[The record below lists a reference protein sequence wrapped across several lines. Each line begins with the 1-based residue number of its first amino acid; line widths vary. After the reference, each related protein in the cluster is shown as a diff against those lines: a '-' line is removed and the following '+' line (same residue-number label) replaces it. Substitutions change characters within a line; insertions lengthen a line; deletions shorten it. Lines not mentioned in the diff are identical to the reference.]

1 MTLAVSVPWWALL
14 LLVAAAVL
22 IAYGAYARPVVPLT
36 LGQQTLLIGLR
47 LLALLVALMFLL
59 QPVATEPAR
68 TRDTIVPI
76 LIDQSRSMRLADQGE
91 TRRIDRAAELV
102 RDEIMP
108 ALADDFQVDVLVFG
122 DALSPADLDELQ
134 PVANGS
140 DLVGAL
146 EALRGRYR
154 GQPVAG
160 VVVVSDGGDT
170 SGRDGTS
177 VVRDRT
183 MPVFAFGVGA
193 LHPSSDREV
202 VSVTAGEAS
211 VVDSVVD
218 VSASVVSYGFDQ
230 TPIEVRLL
238 EDGRLLQVRRLIP
251 PAEGSPVRT
260 VFRVSPKPDVATVY
274 TVEIPNDTAELV
286 AENNRRS
293 VLVRPS
299 GRPRRVLM
307 IEGAPGYEHSFLKRA
322 WLADAGIS
330 LDAVVRKG
338 QNDRGEHTFYVQGT
352 PDRTALLA
360 TGYPIDRAA
369 LFRYDALVLANIE
382 AEFFRPDQLA
392 MMAEFVERRG
402 GGLLLLGSL
411 TLTSRGFAGSPV
423 EDVIPVELVDRG
435 RADTAVPA
443 DAAAGTLVLTDDGAS
458 HPVMQLGL
466 TVPDTQA
473 RWAAV
478 PLLGDSVALGS
489 PKPGA
494 TVLARVSAAGV
505 SQSLI
510 AVQRYGAGRSMIFAG
525 ESSWRWKMQ
534 LPAAERMYDKFWGQV
549 VRWLAASAPEPI
561 RVVASGGMFPGGRVK
576 IDVLLRDAGYQ
587 PVVDGDPIVRVTTPT
602 GDVRELQPALTDAM
616 MGRYAAELGV
626 DVPGVYRVEA
636 SATLDGDTHTAPDE
650 WIMVGRADVE
660 LADPRL
666 NEEVLRRIA
675 TASGGRLLD
684 TAGVMDLPPLLVA
697 GGRGAALPITRDLW
711 HGVWTFLLMLVV
723 LSTEWSLRRA
733 WGMR

>member
-14 LLVAAAVL
+14 LLVAATMLV
-22 IAYGAYARPVVPLT
+22 AYGAYARPVVPLT
-36 LGQQTLLIGLR
+36 LGQQASLIGLR

-59 QPVATEPAR
+59 QPVATDPAR

-108 ALADDFQVDVLVFG
+108 ALADDFQVDVLAFG
-122 DALSPADLDELQ
+122 DTLSPADPDELQ

-146 EALRGRYR
+146 EALRERYR
-154 GQPVAG
+154 GRPVAG

-177 VVRDRT
+177 VVGDRT
-183 MPVFAFGVGA
+183 MPVFAIGVGA
-193 LHPSSDREV
+193 LRPSSDREV
-202 VSVTAGEAS
+202 VNVTAGEAS
-211 VVDSVVD
+211 VADSIVD

-238 EDGRLLQVRRLIP
+238 KDGRLLQVRRLIP

-260 VFRVSPKPDVATVY
+260 VFRVSPNPDGATVY
-274 TVEIPNDTAELV
+274 TVEIPHDAAELV

-293 VLVRPS
+293 VLVRPP

-307 IEGAPGYEHSFLKRA
+307 IEGAPGYEHSFLKRV
-322 WLADAGIS
+322 WLADAGIR
-330 LDAVVRKG
+330 LDSVVRKG
-338 QNDRGEHTFYVQGT
+338 QNDRGEHTFYVQGA

-423 EDVIPVELVDRG
+423 EEVIPVELVDRG

-443 DAAAGTLVLTDDGAS
+443 DAAAGALVLTDDGAG
-458 HPVMQLGL
+458 HPVMQLGP

-473 RWAAV
+473 RWATV
-478 PLLGDSVALGS
+478 PLLGDIVALGS

-505 SQSLI
+505 SQPLI

-549 VRWLAASAPEPI
+549 VRWLAASAPEPV
-561 RVVASGGMFPGGRVK
+561 RVVASGGMSPGGRVHL
-576 IDVLLRDAGYQ
+576 DVLLRDADYQ
-587 PVVDGDPIVRVTTPT
+587 PVVDGDPVVRVTTPT
-602 GDVRELQPALTDAM
+602 GEVRELLPALADAM

-636 SATLDGDTHTAPDE
+636 AATLDGDTHTALDE
-650 WIMVGRADVE
+650 WMLVGRVDVE

-666 NEEVLRRIA
+666 NEQVLRRIA

-684 TAGVMDLPPLLVA
+684 AAGVVELPALLLAGARGVA
-697 GGRGAALPITRDLW
+697 PPITHDLW